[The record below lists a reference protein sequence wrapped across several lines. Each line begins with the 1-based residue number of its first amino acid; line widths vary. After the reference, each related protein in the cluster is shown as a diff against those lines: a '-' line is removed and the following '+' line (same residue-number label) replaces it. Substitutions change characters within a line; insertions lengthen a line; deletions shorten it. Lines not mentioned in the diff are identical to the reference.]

1 MIKLTKLHEVSVE
14 QQALLSSSVSKQIR
28 SCPNALQSLD
38 STQKNILSFMVSRG
52 VRIIMFLTFSSEWF
66 HIRKCINNSH
76 DQEFRLTLDW
86 W

>member
-14 QQALLSSSVSKQIR
+14 QQALLSSSVS
-28 SCPNALQSLD
+28 NALQSLD

-52 VRIIMFLTFSSEWF
+52 VRIIMFLTFSSDWF

-76 DQEFRLTLDW
+76 DQEFRLTLAW